1 LIFCRA
7 HLIWRANPETKPSEA
22 MADEPAT
29 MPNPDVT
36 ADKPVEGTA
45 AEAAAPQ
52 DDRATALA
60 AEVAGLK
67 DKLLRTLAEQENLR
81 RRTERE
87 VSDSRQYAVTSFARE
102 MLVVADNLR
111 RAIQAVPAEARATDP
126 ALANLMDGVDA
137 TERGLEQT
145 LAKFGVRQISPKGE
159 KFDPGFHQAM
169 YELETADSP
178 PGTVTDVIQPG
189 YVIGERVLRPAL
201 VAIAKASRPPANDN
215 PPAETAEPAD
225 AAEPAEAKSES

>member
-1 LIFCRA
+1 
-7 HLIWRANPETKPSEA
+7 
-22 MADEPAT
+22 MADDPAT

-36 ADKPVEGTA
+36 ASTPADGAAA
-45 AEAAAPQ
+45 AEAAAAQ
-52 DDRATALA
+52 DDRVAALA

-87 VSDSRQYAVTSFARE
+87 VADSRQYAVTSFARE

-111 RAIQAVPAEARATDP
+111 RAIQAVPGEARAADP
-126 ALANLMDGVDA
+126 ALANLMDGVEA

-145 LAKFGVRQISPKGE
+145 LSKFGVRQISPKGE
-159 KFDPGFHQAM
+159 KFDAGFHQAM
-169 YELETADSP
+169 YEVETAGFP

-189 YVIGERVLRPAL
+189 YVIAERVLRPAL
-201 VAIAKASRPPANDN
+201 VAIAKAPRPPANDN
-215 PPAETAEPAD
+215 PPAETPEPGEV
-225 AAEPAEAKSES
+225 AEPAEVKSET